1 MCVCT
6 EDDWETSHLA
16 EVGGEGN
23 SLPTETLH
31 HDDAI
36 LGAVPIP
43 TADPSHTPQSSTAD
57 DEVNSLNRTPFPSP
71 STTLA
76 CISTSEMR
84 TPH

>member
-1 MCVCT
+1 MYEYLHRACVRVCVCVRVCT

-43 TADPSHTPQSSTAD
+43 TVDPSHTPQSSTAD
-57 DEVNSLNRTPFPSP
+57 DEVN
-71 STTLA
+71 
-76 CISTSEMR
+76 
-84 TPH
+84 